1 MSSPCCSITNVDVS
15 TITVETQVQPPVYPA
30 TNVDVNIVTV
40 ETQVQPIP
48 PISIS
53 VAEQG
58 PPGPPIAIEYAPDTD
73 ITNKSNSD
81 LLIWNEATQK
91 WENKK
96 LDQYVGPLS
105 HTGLI
110 PTEGFE
116 IDQIKTITVR
126 MTLTENW
133 QDVPAINSSILVSGT
148 YIVQLY
154 ANDRNEASGTNDHEY
169 YSGIM
174 SWYDGMTRSAIE
186 LPTDEIA
193 LHRAGASGG
202 DNDAGLFLRTFRSQT
217 DEPEMLKLQ
226 IFSNQQNVTA
236 SNYVFRFRRLI

>member
-1 MSSPCCSITNVDVS
+1 MTTSTCCSVTTVDVK
-15 TITVETQVQPPVYPA
+15 TLTVETQVQPPPPV
-30 TNVDVNIVTV
+30 VVT
-40 ETQVQPIP
+40 T
-48 PISIS
+48 
-53 VAEQG
+53 ALQG
-58 PPGPPIAIEYAPDTD
+58 PPGPPTAIEYAPDTD
-73 ITNKSNSD
+73 IKNKSDSD
-81 LLIWNEATQK
+81 LLIWNASTQK

-96 LDQYVGPLS
+96 LDQYTGPIS

-133 QDVPAINSSILVSGT
+133 QDVPAINSSVLVSGT

-174 SWYDGMTRSAIE
+174 SWYDGLTRASVE

-202 DNDAGLFLRTFRSQT
+202 EDDAGLFLRTFRSQT
-217 DEPEMLKLQ
+217 ENPEMLKLQ

-236 SNYVFRFRRLI
+236 SNYVFKFRRLI